1 MYAMVSLVPI
11 DRSSWSR
18 SSQRSS
24 GGHYD
29 HGATHYEG
37 VALRCRAC
45 SVGFTFTPERQR
57 IAYEV
62 KKKFVWWQP
71 SLCAPCEER
80 LEALKALDR
89 ELQARW
95 NASRDSLAIDRLF
108 LEEWLA
114 VAEGMS
120 RHGKPNG
127 SLEAMLLKR
136 IRALPIEQNAN
147 AT

>member
-1 MYAMVSLVPI
+1 MVSLVPI
-11 DRSSWSR
+11 DRSSWSP

-29 HGATHYEG
+29 QSAINYES

-45 SVGFTFTPERQR
+45 SVGFTFTPEQQR

-71 SLCAPCEER
+71 SLCAACEER

-95 NASRDSLAIDRLF
+95 NASRESLANDRRF

-127 SLEAMLLKR
+127 SLERMLLKR
-136 IRALPIEQNAN
+136 MRTLAIDQNAN

>member
-1 MYAMVSLVPI
+1 MVSFVPI

-29 HGATHYEG
+29 QAAMHYEG

-45 SVGFTFTPERQR
+45 SVGFTFMPEQQR
-57 IAYEV
+57 LAYEV

-71 SLCAPCEER
+71 SLCASCEEH
-80 LEALKALDR
+80 LEALKARDG

-95 NASRDSLAIDRLF
+95 NTSREILAVDRQF
-108 LEEWLA
+108 LEEWA
-114 VAEGMS
+114 GVAEGMA

-127 SLEAMLLKR
+127 SLKQMLLKR
-136 IRALPIEQNAN
+136 MRALSIEQNAN